1 MRIRSRW
8 LTKFVGWFVALVAR
22 GLFRTVRIEGH
33 VEAPGIDCSHP
44 TPQLYLYALWHD
56 AIMIPIAL
64 RNRTSAGNVSA
75 LVSRHQDGSYLT
87 EFMRHV
93 GIRSTRGST
102 NHGGDQALREL
113 MRQTADSHV
122 FITPDGPR
130 GPRRILKEGI
140 VFLASRTGR
149 PIIPVASSCERAW
162 YLRGNWTDLAVPK
175 PFTRAVYVLGPPIHI
190 PAGISREDLARYRH
204 LVQAE
209 MDRLDEK
216 ATRLLRGEEVPPVV
230 RKAA

>member
-1 MRIRSRW
+1 MRIECHSE
-8 LTKFVGWFVALVAR
+8 TPGTDCAL
-22 GLFRTVRIEGH
+22 
-33 VEAPGIDCSHP
+33 P

-56 AIMIPIAL
+56 AILIPIAM
-64 RNRTSAGNVSA
+64 RSRTSAGNVSA

-130 GPRRILKEGI
+130 GPRRELKEGI
-140 VFLASRTGR
+140 VFLASHTGR
-149 PIIPVASSCERAW
+149 PIIPVASLCERAW

-175 PFTRAVYVLGPPIHI
+175 PFTRAVYVLGPPIHV
-190 PAGISREDLARYRH
+190 PAGISRDDLARYRNI
-204 LVQAE
+204 VQAE
-209 MDRLDEK
+209 MDRLDDK
-216 ATRLLRGEEVPPVV
+216 AVRLLRGEEIPAEA